1 MFIAYLEQKG
11 EGCDYTIACGRK
23 MIRLEG
29 ATIEEAMREL
39 KDKVIWPDD
48 KDGFPEELYRNL
60 AKATVFE
67 VACTYNAPV
76 SGWYSEEEERN
87 LHLERSEKARVEL
100 AELARLKNKY
110 AGAKDESPE

>member
-1 MFIAYLEQKG
+1 MFIAYLEQEG
-11 EGCDYTIACGRK
+11 TGCDYTIACGRK

-48 KDGFPEELYRNL
+48 KVGFPEELYNSL
-60 AKATVFE
+60 AKATIFE

-76 SGWYSEEEERN
+76 SGWYNEEKDRN
-87 LHLERSEKARVEL
+87 LHLEKSEEARVEL
-100 AELARLKNKY
+100 AELARLKDKY
-110 AGAKDESPE
+110 ESAKAKE